1 MLTQSQQN
9 TGQPFFATSAF
20 AKCFLLGIAISIT
33 AVSQGW
39 AQSAS
44 PPLPVS
50 PAPNSQLAERER
62 ALSNRMRELEAT
74 FLRLADLLDTTDP
87 RRAATLRSAFEQARE
102 LEVTDRLDTIVGL
115 LEKGQLLKAST
126 GQDAAIDRLREL
138 LAVLESGENRKT
150 VTDSKK
156 KVKEFLG
163 RINNLIARQMGLE
176 GTTEAGGNPDEI
188 AKKQNVLENDT
199 QLLAEDVDVFRRES
213 ANAAG
218 IKPQGDSD
226 DKPASESAKD
236 GSSNESSEG
245 QGGENGNSPNQ
256 GSDSGEKESSEQ
268 EPQGN
273 DEVSRA
279 DRTNR
284 RLETARSRMQEA
296 REKLDAVEPQAARKE
311 QEKALAEL
319 EAARAELEEI
329 LRQLREE
336 EIERLLVKLE
346 ARIRDMLRAERLIL
360 RGVQQLANET
370 AATTRRERELEST
383 RLGSEQTVI
392 TADITRALTLVRDD
406 GSAVAIPEALQ
417 QIREDSALAADRLK
431 RSDYGSFTQ
440 GIVESLVT
448 SLEELLSALERAER
462 EQQDRQEQGQ
472 ARGRPANPGEQPLVD
487 KIAEL
492 KMLRILQT
500 RVNGRTSRFSALL
513 NEGTEQASETELI
526 EALGRLAHRQE
537 RVERAAHDIATG
549 RTE

>member
-9 TGQPFFATSAF
+9 TGHPAF
-20 AKCFLLGIAISIT
+20 VNLAAARCLLVGIGIAIT
-33 AVSQGW
+33 AVPQAW
-39 AQSAS
+39 AQSV
-44 PPLPVS
+44 PPP
-50 PAPNSQLAERER
+50 PKSQLAEKER
-62 ALSNRMRELEAT
+62 VLSNRMRELEAT

-102 LEVTDRLDTIVGL
+102 LEVTDRLDTIVEL
-115 LEKGQLLKAST
+115 LEKGQLLKAGT

-176 GTTEAGGNPDEI
+176 GTTEAGGNPKEI
-188 AKKQNVLENDT
+188 AEKQNILESDT
-199 QLLAEDVDVFRRES
+199 QSLAKDVDVFRRES

-226 DKPASESAKD
+226 DKPPSEPAKD
-236 GSSNESSEG
+236 SPSNDSSEG
-245 QGGENGNSPNQ
+245 QGGENGNSPDQ
-256 GSDSGEKESSEQ
+256 GSDSGEKESSQQ

-273 DEVSRA
+273 DEASRA

-284 RLETARSRMQEA
+284 RLEAARSRMQEA
-296 REKLDAVEPQAARKE
+296 REKLDDVEPQAARKE
-311 QEKALAEL
+311 QEQALAEL

-346 ARIRDMLRAERLIL
+346 ARIRDMLRAERMIL
-360 RGVQQLANET
+360 RGVQELANET
-370 AATTRRERELEST
+370 AATSRRERELESN
-383 RLGSEQTVI
+383 RLGSEQTDI
-392 TADITRALTLVRDD
+392 TANITRALTLVRDD

-440 GIVESLVT
+440 GIVESLVV